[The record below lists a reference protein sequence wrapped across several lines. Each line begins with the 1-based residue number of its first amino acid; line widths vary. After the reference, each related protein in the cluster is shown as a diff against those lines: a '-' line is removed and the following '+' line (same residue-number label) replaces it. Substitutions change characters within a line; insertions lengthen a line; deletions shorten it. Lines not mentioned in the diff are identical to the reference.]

1 MAKDIMQTT
10 VIARLQQATYDKLER
25 EAKQP
30 LAVIPKTELEAG
42 FALGVQRVL
51 DLIRTQLV
59 V

>member
-1 MAKDIMQTT
+1 MQTT